1 MSNVN
6 TMTERTL
13 EIIDYLYEATKP
25 VGVSKIAA
33 DLSLPKA
40 TVFRILVTL
49 EQWNFVRKNEDSDDY
64 KLGLALIK
72 YGSKVASQTNLV
84 DIAKPFINTLSEKLS
99 ESVNLNIEY
108 QGQSLNIYK
117 SETDN
122 SILVSK
128 LTPISA
134 LNCSS
139 SGKIFLSQWDQ
150 ETLKDYFKQNRF
162 SERTINSITDYTD
175 FMKELRSIT
184 ENGIAYDNEE
194 YEYGL
199 FCLASPIR
207 HKNSIVAA
215 ISISGPK
222 TRLEHKGFEAISK
235 ELKSVCTTISE
246 LISELDLEILF

>member
-25 VGVSKIAA
+25 VGVSKISA

-49 EQWNFVRKNEDSDDY
+49 EQWNFVRKNEDTDDY
-64 KLGLALIK
+64 KLGLGLIK

-84 DIAKPFINTLSEKLS
+84 DIAKPFINTLSVQLG
-99 ESVNLNIEY
+99 ESANLNIEY

-117 SETDN
+117 SETDH

-134 LNCSS
+134 LNCSA
-139 SGKIFLSQWDQ
+139 SGKIFLSNWEP
-150 ETLKDYFKQNRF
+150 ETLKNYFIQKQF
-162 SERTINSITDYTD
+162 SDRTMNSITDYED
-175 FMKELRSIT
+175 FMKELQSIT

-199 FCLASPIR
+199 FCLSSPIR
-207 HKNSIVAA
+207 HKDSIVAA

-222 TRLEHKGFEAISK
+222 TRLEHKGFDIITK
-235 ELKSVCTTISE
+235 ELKKVCGEISEMISE
-246 LISELDLEILF
+246 LNLEILF

>member
-13 EIIDYLYEATKP
+13 EIIDYLYERARP

-49 EQWNFVRKNEDSDDY
+49 EQWNFVRKSEDTDDY

-72 YGSKVASQTNLV
+72 YGSKVAAQTNLV
-84 DIAKPFINTLSEKLS
+84 DIAKPFINRLSDQLS

-117 SETDN
+117 SDTEH

-134 LNCSS
+134 LNCSA
-139 SGKIFLSQWDQ
+139 SGKIFLSKWDQ
-150 ETLKDYFKQNRF
+150 ETMKEYFTQKHF
-162 SERTINSITDYTD
+162 SDRTMNSITEYKE
-175 FMKELRSIT
+175 FMKELKTIT

-199 FCLASPIR
+199 FCLAAPIR
-207 HKNSIVAA
+207 HKDSIVAA

-222 TRLEHKGFEAISK
+222 TRLEHKGLDSISK
-235 ELKSVCTTISE
+235 ELKNICNEISD